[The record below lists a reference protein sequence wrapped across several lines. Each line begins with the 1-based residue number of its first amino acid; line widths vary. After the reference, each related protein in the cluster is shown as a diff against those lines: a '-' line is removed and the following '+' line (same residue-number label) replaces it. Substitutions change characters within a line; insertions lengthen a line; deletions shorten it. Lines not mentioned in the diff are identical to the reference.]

1 MRLAD
6 FDYGFVSGVEA
17 TLSSATGQGGGKR
30 RARGHGAENFEILE
44 HYNGMKR
51 KVIETYK
58 DPWERG
64 FAVLSKFRKRERHCC
79 PSRYHVEGK
88 FKLGQWVSVQRY
100 HRDQISRERKRRLNT
115 IGFVWDWIDYRWE
128 QGFAAL
134 LKFKRREAHCCV
146 PIFHNEGKIRLGWW
160 VSTQRVRRRELSAER
175 KARLNKIGFVWNV
188 FMDPIAYRPTPLKG
202 GARLGKSKEAG
213 L

>member
-1 MRLAD
+1 
-6 FDYGFVSGVEA
+6 
-17 TLSSATGQGGGKR
+17 
-30 RARGHGAENFEILE
+30 
-44 HYNGMKR
+44 MKR

-58 DPWERG
+58 DRWERG

-100 HRDQISRERKRRLNT
+100 YRDQISRERKRRLDT
-115 IGFVWDWIDYRWE
+115 IGFVRDWIDYRWE

-175 KARLNKIGFVWNV
+175 KARLNKIGFVWNADRIV
-188 FMDPIAYRPTPLKG
+188 YRPTGTPRHVSAQSEA
-202 GARLGKSKEAG
+202 ARLRRDPRLTTGGGKRRSGIIHLAG
-213 L
+213 ENN